1 MQCYDYNYIKNA
13 SYGFGVMNT
22 SIILT
27 AVMVSW
33 VYTNIELCLWNM
45 YSLLYGQWPSNR
57 VYIHGPDINR
67 NMKVVINDKVYGI

>member
-33 VYTNIELCLWNM
+33 VYTNIELCL
-45 YSLLYGQWPSNR
+45 
-57 VYIHGPDINR
+57 
-67 NMKVVINDKVYGI
+67 